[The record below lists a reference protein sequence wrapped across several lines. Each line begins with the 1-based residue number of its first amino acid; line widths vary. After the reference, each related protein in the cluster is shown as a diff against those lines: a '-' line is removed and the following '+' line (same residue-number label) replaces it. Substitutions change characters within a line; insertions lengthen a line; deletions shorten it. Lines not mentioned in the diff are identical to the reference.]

1 MALKDIL
8 IKDCALQKVSTS
20 QSKLNLV
27 VYPLDENGDLE
38 PWVVL
43 KVYINDSLAKNL
55 TANEFW
61 DVKEN
66 FLINNVWDDVKVQ
79 IRDVSENV
87 RSKIKIVLGNNSDK
101 SDANNYNQSN
111 SSHFD
116 QAKQEAI
123 AQLKA
128 EPMSMR
134 SLTEEQKNDIDI
146 VKYAIMQRWSLIR
159 YAWSDVKK
167 NKEIAKIALKQD
179 RQSFY
184 HISDL
189 LKTDIDFVLELLN
202 EFWDIFCLPD
212 YVRNDTIIQKWLLEF
227 YKNQSEFGTIKIKYF
242 SEHNSLY
249 NKDINLKRNI
259 ETLES
264 QFKSIDNTIRFN
276 SDILNKKSDFF
287 ILYNNISNLEEQ
299 INDLAYKKKD
309 LSGRTWTIL
318 WLVLFG
324 SSINSI
330 QNKLNELQTSFNNS
344 KNALYNFTQS
354 NWLQWLF
361 FSDGFSISRNR
372 QIVEKRRDDLH
383 LRIEKDKNNFEII
396 NKKNNDLKLQKD
408 NIQSYNLNKQK
419 EDFVSLYK
427 RFKKQYPFFID
438 YEIEQML

>member
-249 NKDINLKRNI
+249 NKDINLKGI
-259 ETLES
+259 
-264 QFKSIDNTIRFN
+264 
-276 SDILNKKSDFF
+276 
-287 ILYNNISNLEEQ
+287 
-299 INDLAYKKKD
+299 
-309 LSGRTWTIL
+309 
-318 WLVLFG
+318 
-324 SSINSI
+324 
-330 QNKLNELQTSFNNS
+330 
-344 KNALYNFTQS
+344 
-354 NWLQWLF
+354 
-361 FSDGFSISRNR
+361 
-372 QIVEKRRDDLH
+372 
-383 LRIEKDKNNFEII
+383 
-396 NKKNNDLKLQKD
+396 
-408 NIQSYNLNKQK
+408 
-419 EDFVSLYK
+419 
-427 RFKKQYPFFID
+427 
-438 YEIEQML
+438 